1 MISVF
6 HCKINAVK
14 QPTSLQQQTLPGG
27 HYYGLLTLPKKRRK
41 KATRAKIK
49 KMKKGKKENWNKLL
63 ISYSDGSNFDNKIIH
78 QEMSQLDKF

>member
-1 MISVF
+1 MISSTVFHMISVF

-14 QPTSLQQQTLPGG
+14 QPTSLQLQTLPGG

-49 KMKKGKKENWNKLL
+49 KMKKERKKTETN
-63 ISYSDGSNFDNKIIH
+63 Y
-78 QEMSQLDKF
+78 